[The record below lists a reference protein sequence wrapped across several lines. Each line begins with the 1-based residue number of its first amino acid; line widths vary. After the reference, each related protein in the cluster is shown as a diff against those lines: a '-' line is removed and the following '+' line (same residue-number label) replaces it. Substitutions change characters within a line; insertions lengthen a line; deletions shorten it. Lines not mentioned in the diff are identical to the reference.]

1 MKTEL
6 KSLPDPSEFDV
17 VVVGAGGAGMSAAL
31 FAAIDGAKVLLVES
45 TEYVGG
51 TTAYSGATTWVVG
64 TRHAPKVNPQDT
76 LDQAE
81 RFLDLAVGDRTDR
94 SVRRAFLDNGA
105 DAVAKIEDHSHVK
118 YRPRDFHPDYLS
130 ELEGSTTCGRALEP
144 LPFDGRLL
152 GKDFDLVRPPIPEFT
167 VLGGVMVDRDDI
179 IQLLAFNRKWWG
191 SWSTFKYVTRTM
203 LRHVSDRL
211 SGPRGTRL
219 VMGNALIGRLLLSLR
234 ERGVTLLTEAR
245 VTHLLRSRAG
255 SGAVDTLV
263 ISQHGATRTIH
274 AKGGVILAS
283 GGFNRHPQ
291 RRAQLAPGSA
301 VVWCAGAPGHT
312 GAMHD
317 LAETVGAVYGRGGRS
332 NCFWAP
338 VSLRK
343 RKDGSTAVFPH
354 FVFDRAKPGTVIVN
368 QKGQRYYN
376 ESTSYHL
383 TGITMQEAN
392 AQAPSVPSFLVTDA
406 NGMRK
411 YGLGMVRPNGMGL
424 RAGIADGYIVQGQT
438 LEELAGKLG
447 IDATHLKQAAADIGR
462 FAQTG
467 VDEQFQRGTTTY
479 QRANGDATWTGP
491 NPSLGPIE
499 TAPFYALR
507 LYPGDIGAATGFE
520 TDDQA
525 RTLDASGQPVEGL
538 YAVGNDQHSIMGG
551 TYPGP
556 GITLGPGLV
565 FAYLAARSAVQR
577 ARVRS

>member
-1 MKTEL
+1 
-6 KSLPDPSEFDV
+6 
-17 VVVGAGGAGMSAAL
+17 
-31 FAAIDGAKVLLVES
+31 
-45 TEYVGG
+45 
-51 TTAYSGATTWVVG
+51 
-64 TRHAPKVNPQDT
+64 
-76 LDQAE
+76 
-81 RFLDLAVGDRTDR
+81 
-94 SVRRAFLDNGA
+94 
-105 DAVAKIEDHSHVK
+105 
-118 YRPRDFHPDYLS
+118 
-130 ELEGSTTCGRALEP
+130 
-144 LPFDGRLL
+144 
-152 GKDFDLVRPPIPEFT
+152 
-167 VLGGVMVDRDDI
+167 
-179 IQLLAFNRKWWG
+179 
-191 SWSTFKYVTRTM
+191 
-203 LRHVSDRL
+203 
-211 SGPRGTRL
+211 
-219 VMGNALIGRLLLSLR
+219 
-234 ERGVTLLTEAR
+234 
-245 VTHLLRSRAG
+245 
-255 SGAVDTLV
+255 
-263 ISQHGATRTIH
+263 
-274 AKGGVILAS
+274 
-283 GGFNRHPQ
+283 
-291 RRAQLAPGSA
+291 
-301 VVWCAGAPGHT
+301 
-312 GAMHD
+312 
-317 LAETVGAVYGRGGRS
+317 
-332 NCFWAP
+332 
-338 VSLRK
+338 
-343 RKDGSTAVFPH
+343 
-354 FVFDRAKPGTVIVN
+354 
-368 QKGQRYYN
+368 
-376 ESTSYHL
+376 
-383 TGITMQEAN
+383 MQEAN